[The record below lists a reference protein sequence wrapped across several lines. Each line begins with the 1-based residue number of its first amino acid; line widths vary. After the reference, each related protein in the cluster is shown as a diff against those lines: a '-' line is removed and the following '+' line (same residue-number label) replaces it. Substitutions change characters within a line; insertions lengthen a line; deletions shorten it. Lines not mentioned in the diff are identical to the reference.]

1 MFPEETRGRQDR
13 LNKIIYELSE
23 IVLNNEDDKVI
34 QQYLE
39 RLKSIYTDNFK
50 HKYSLFFPVLLEIY
64 REDNKFNI
72 DYLSYNLN
80 VIEVYL
86 EDEYSKG
93 KKEYLEMYAQ
103 FTKLCD
109 HLSLQIG
116 QFNYLLTAASVV
128 ERSDQNLQESEKQI
142 TEALKKL
149 GESNENLK
157 TSNSNLE
164 QANRKADTIQTELI
178 AMLSIFAA
186 IVIAFSG
193 GITLLGNSISSISN
207 AKHYE
212 SVIMAAIICGM
223 VMFNTIFLLMYFVS
237 KLTQRNI
244 NVSCEALVCMACKN
258 KNCKWLS
265 KIRKRYPYVFY
276 YNCLSIVGILID
288 LGIWFMHM
296 KGYIG

>member
-1 MFPEETRGRQDR
+1 MFPEESRGRQTKLVDLIRELSEKLLSNNEDQIKQYLNR
-13 LNKIIYELSE
+13 LKIIYE
-23 IVLNNEDDKVI
+23 DG
-34 QQYLE
+34 
-39 RLKSIYTDNFK
+39 FK
-50 HKYSLFFPVLLEIY
+50 HNYSDLFPVVTDIY
-64 REDNKFNI
+64 REDNEYNV
-72 DYLSYNLN
+72 DYLSNNL
-80 VIEVYL
+80 VKLGTYL

-93 KKEYLEMYAQ
+93 NNEYSDIYKQ

-109 HLSLQIG
+109 HL
-116 QFNYLLTAASVV
+116 
-128 ERSDQNLQESEKQI
+128 NLQMGQLNYILSKETSN
-142 TEALKKL
+142 EALEKLKKDL
-149 GESNENLK
+149 ETSNEQIIKSLVAMDESSKSLK
-157 TSNSNLE
+157 E
-164 QANRKADTIQTELI
+164 ANEKADTIQTELI

-212 SVIMAAIICGM
+212 SVIMAVIICGM

-244 NVSCEALVCMACKN
+244 NVSCEAETC
-258 KNCKWLS
+258 KNCKNEKCKWLD